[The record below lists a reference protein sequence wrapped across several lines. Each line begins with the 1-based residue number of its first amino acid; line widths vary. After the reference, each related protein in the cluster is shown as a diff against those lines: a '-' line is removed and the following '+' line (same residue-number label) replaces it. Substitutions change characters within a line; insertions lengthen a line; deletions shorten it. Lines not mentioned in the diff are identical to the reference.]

1 MGIYFDHLSH
11 NVIVHHNAVWNV
23 GGDPI
28 RFNNP
33 SYFDLAFNN
42 SSHRTGRLTTFD
54 HSRRNDLFGVRL
66 SNNIFNDKVRL
77 TPQVKLENN
86 LVHVDP
92 SFENPGK
99 QRFGLKED
107 SPALNAGKVLPGITD
122 GFLGSAPDIGA
133 YERGKPEWK
142 AGHNFENPPQQVTEW
157 SRPDIAYMNL
167 VLNGCFEFG
176 SLEGWQATG
185 EGKAELVKGND
196 WGNGYGSSKPVKT
209 GTSKFECRL
218 SGTAGVEQIIRG
230 LSPETAHQLS
240 AWLKV
245 SENESAELGI
255 RDAGG
260 NEQNVKTNSTGWERL
275 VLDFKTGPEQK
286 EVTISVRKL
295 SKGDGH
301 VWCDNFG
308 LPKMPKD

>member
-1 MGIYFDHLSH
+1 
-11 NVIVHHNAVWNV
+11 
-23 GGDPI
+23 
-28 RFNNP
+28 
-33 SYFDLAFNN
+33 
-42 SSHRTGRLTTFD
+42 
-54 HSRRNDLFGVRL
+54 VRL
-66 SNNIFNDKVRL
+66 ANNIFNDKVSL

-86 LVHVDP
+86 LVHADP
-92 SFENPGK
+92 SFEPEPGK
-99 QRFGLKED
+99 QLLGLKED
-107 SPALNAGKVLPGITD
+107 SPALNAGKVIPGITD

-133 YERGKPEWK
+133 YERGKPAWS
-142 AGHNFENPPQQVTEW
+142 AGHNFENPPQHVTKW

-176 SLEGWQATG
+176 SLEGWQANG

-196 WGNGYGSSKPVKT
+196 WGNGYGSGKPVKT

-218 SGTAGVEQIIRG
+218 SGTAGVEQVIRS
-230 LSPETAHQLS
+230 LSAETDHQLS

-245 SENESAELGI
+245 SENESAEFGI
-255 RDAGG
+255 RDAKG
-260 NEQNVKTNSTGWERL
+260 NEKGVKTSSTEWERMI
-275 VLDFKTGPEQK
+275 LDFTTGPDQK
-286 EVTISVRKL
+286 EVTIFVRKV